1 MGALLFV
8 DAIVR
13 NYRSVEDA
21 GSTFKRLRQECL
33 RLALADWSRVPILFE
48 LPVPAA
54 LSIIVVA
61 VVRGGI
67 RSLREQWE
75 GNVAFF
81 FLRVSHVCHGLQV
94 LSGGSVI
101 PTRSN

>member
-13 NYRSVEDA
+13 YYRSAEDA
-21 GSTFKRLRQECL
+21 GATFKRLRQECL

-54 LSIIVVA
+54 GFGVFWTASSCRIVKA
-61 VVRGGI
+61 G
-67 RSLREQWE
+67 E
-75 GNVAFF
+75 A
-81 FLRVSHVCHGLQV
+81 
-94 LSGGSVI
+94 GSVFGR
-101 PTRSN
+101 PVGWTVRFV